1 MRHRT
6 RTLEALLVSLA
17 SSWLDAILS
26 SDMTT
31 SMTHD
36 TNLFCMANRDSDQLS
51 FTPFK
56 RQIPHPC
63 SWSSRLVNLSV
74 PFALISRGKDT
85 RASTALNKGKDLSH
99 ILCPYDTRAE
109 SLIRDL
115 GHSHRH

>member
-1 MRHRT
+1 MRNGGMRHRT

-36 TNLFCMANRDSDQLS
+36 TNLFCMAHRDSDQLS

-56 RQIPHPC
+56 RQIPILVLGLL
-63 SWSSRLVNLSV
+63 RLVNLSV
-74 PFALISRGKDT
+74 SFA
-85 RASTALNKGKDLSH
+85 
-99 ILCPYDTRAE
+99 
-109 SLIRDL
+109 
-115 GHSHRH
+115 

>member
-51 FTPFK
+51 FTPSK
-56 RQIPHPC
+56 RQIPILVFLVLLDWQT
-63 SWSSRLVNLSV
+63 SLFRLL
-74 PFALISRGKDT
+74 
-85 RASTALNKGKDLSH
+85 
-99 ILCPYDTRAE
+99 
-109 SLIRDL
+109 
-115 GHSHRH
+115 